1 MNTWCVGHV
10 MPKMRFII
18 KLVGVIEGKIS
29 GNCNSLVGTGEE
41 AKCCGEAEISRV
53 TGRRKSIGG

>member
-1 MNTWCVGHV
+1 MN
-10 MPKMRFII
+10 FII
-18 KLVGVIEGKIS
+18 KLVGVIEGKVS

-53 TGRRKSIGG
+53 TVSRKTIGG